1 MRSGTGRHRRPR
13 QAPAFIVAAGVTGAG
28 MALPLLTAGGAGAV
42 GDDAWDRAAE
52 CESGGVWSANTGNGL
67 YGGFQLTLDTWE
79 EYGGLEF
86 AMRPDLASR
95 AQQIQVMERILAQ
108 LGAQALP
115 GCGVS
120 SGLWPEF
127 REDRGDEIDRAE
139 EAEEAQAE
147 EEIGGPEESASPS
160 PSGDGGA
167 ESAEG
172 DAGAAEGSGDA
183 AAEGDSGAGS
193 SGQGG
198 DEESAAGGG
207 AESAGG
213 GGERGSSGEPD
224 AGAEEGASG
233 SGRHRG
239 LPDPAEDAGGSGGSG
254 EAGGAERADRSGRS
268 GQARAGDTYE
278 VRRGDT
284 LWAIA
289 GEYGVPGGWPA
300 LYAANKTVIGG
311 NPDYILPGQELDL
324 TASGR

>member
-28 MALPLLTAGGAGAV
+28 MALPLLTAGGASAV
-42 GDDAWDRAAE
+42 GDDVWDRAAE

-95 AQQIQVMERILAQ
+95 AQQIQVVERILAD

-120 SGLWPEF
+120 SGLWSQF
-127 REDRGDEIDRAE
+127 REERGEEVDRAE

-147 EEIGGPEESASPS
+147 EEIGGPEESV
-160 PSGDGGA
+160 SGRDAGRAAGGETEADRDLGAEAEGAAGLPETGGQAAGTAGGQGAQGA
-167 ESAEG
+167 ESESPA
-172 DAGAAEGSGDA
+172 S
-183 AAEGDSGAGS
+183 SGAEAR
-193 SGQGG
+193 QGV
-198 DEESAAGGG
+198 
-207 AESAGG
+207 
-213 GGERGSSGEPD
+213 
-224 AGAEEGASG
+224 G

-239 LPDPAEDAGGSGGSG
+239 QPDPAEEAAGAGRSGDVGGS
-254 EAGGAERADRSGRS
+254 ERADRSGRS
-268 GQARAGDTYE
+268 GQRQVAEAGEYYQ
-278 VRRGDT
+278 VRPGDT

-289 GEYGVPGGWPA
+289 GEHEVPGGWPT
-300 LYAANKTVIGG
+300 LYEANKSVIGG
-311 NPDYILPGQELDL
+311 DPDYILPGQELDL
-324 TASGR
+324 TLSGR